1 MGKETESKN
10 NYKLQENTQFGEVQ
24 IADDVI
30 SIIAAL
36 SATEV
41 EGVAGMSGNITNE
54 IISKLGM
61 RNLSKGVKV
70 TVSDNK
76 VSVEL
81 SLELKYGVAL
91 PKVCANVQERVKS
104 SIELMTG
111 LSVDEVNV
119 RISGIALEQ
128 E

>member
-10 NYKLQENTQFGEVQ
+10 LYKIKEDTQFGEVQ

-30 SIIAAL
+30 AIIAAL

-61 RNLSKGVKV
+61 KNLSKGVKV
-70 TVSDNK
+70 KVSDNI
-76 VSVEL
+76 VSVDL
-81 SLELKYGVAL
+81 SLELKFGVSL
-91 PKVCANVQERVKS
+91 PEVCENVQEKVKS

-119 RISGIALEQ
+119 RIAGIALDNE
-128 E
+128 